1 MNQVKSTHHTID
13 HFGSVKYAEL
23 VDPTLLSQTS
33 TLLWKCDKLPVHC
46 DVKHKNNFLYRA
58 ITVWTTSVKRKQM
71 CDCFYGS
78 VWRTVH
84 DTSVVMQDFWH
95 ALLHVWQAT
104 SLLLNLAIR
113 LRYMTTWNYNRT
125 DTIIMIKSAGAKF
138 PPEYSDR
145 NLIVKTRCVKQ
156 MWLSGN
162 CKASLVVFVSSKT
175 QLARLI
181 QSSLQQPLQHGTVV
195 AVFLY
200 VLLLLYLSLI
210 PIPQN
215 SAHYLT
221 FPLDT

>member
-1 MNQVKSTHHTID
+1 MWQWCELPYTFHSSSLHGLMNEVKSTHHTID

-23 VDPTLLSQTS
+23 VDPVLFSQTS
-33 TLLWKCDKLPVHC
+33 TLLWKISDKLHVHC
-46 DVKHKNNFLYRA
+46 DVTHKNNFLYPV
-58 ITVWTTSVKRKQM
+58 ITVWT
-71 CDCFYGS
+71 
-78 VWRTVH
+78 
-84 DTSVVMQDFWH
+84 
-95 ALLHVWQAT
+95 
-104 SLLLNLAIR
+104 
-113 LRYMTTWNYNRT
+113 
-125 DTIIMIKSAGAKF
+125 AGAKF
-138 PPEYSDR
+138 PPEYSNR

-162 CKASLVVFVSSKT
+162 CKASLFVFVSSKT

-181 QSSLQQPLQHGTVV
+181 QSSLQQPLQHGTVA

-200 VLLLLYLSLI
+200 DLLLLYLSLI